1 MTLDPRRILLLPAL
15 LATLAIVAACT
26 SGGGATVAP
35 SVAAPSESAVA
46 SEEPSE
52 SAMASEE
59 PSASASAAAGVALA
73 VAESDLG
80 QIIVDG
86 EGKTLY
92 MFDPDSAGTPTC
104 YDDCATAWPPLLA
117 DDAASVTA
125 GAGLDASKI
134 TVVARTDG
142 GSQVKYG
149 NWPLYYFAN
158 DAAAGDT
165 NGQGLNDVW
174 WVVGADGEPIKG

>member
-1 MTLDPRRILLLPAL
+1 MTFEPRRTLLLPAL

-35 SVAAPSESAVA
+35 SVAAPSESAAA
-46 SEEPSE
+46 SEAPSE
-52 SAMASEE
+52 SAAASEE
-59 PSASASAAAGVALA
+59 PSASAPAAAGAALA
-73 VAESDLG
+73 LADSDLG

-92 MFDPDSAGTPTC
+92 MFDPDTAGSPTC
-104 YDDCATAWPPLLA
+104 YEQCADAWPALLA

-125 GAGLDASKI
+125 GTGLDASKI

-158 DAAAGDT
+158 DAAAGET
-165 NGQGLNDVW
+165 NGQGVNDVW
-174 WVVGADGEPIKG
+174 WVIGADGEPIKS

>member
-1 MTLDPRRILLLPAL
+1 MTLSPRRSLLLPVLVSMAAL
-15 LATLAIVAACT
+15 LAACT
-26 SGGGATVAP
+26 SSGASP
-35 SVAAPSESAVA
+35 AAPSEAPA
-46 SEEPSE
+46 SESPSASASEAPSE
-52 SAMASEE
+52 
-59 PSASASAAAGVALA
+59 SASASAAAGTEIALA
-73 VAESDLG
+73 ESSLG

-92 MFDPDSAGTPTC
+92 MFDPDAEGSPTC

-125 GAGLDASKI
+125 GTGLDASKI

-149 NWPLYYFAN
+149 DWPLYYFAN
-158 DAAAGDT
+158 DAAAGDV
-165 NGQGLNDVW
+165 NGQGRNDVW

>member
-1 MTLDPRRILLLPAL
+1 MTFDPRRSLLLAAL

-26 SGGGATVAP
+26 SGGGATTAP
-35 SVAAPSESAVA
+35 SVAAPSESAA
-46 SEEPSE
+46 ESEEPSE
-52 SAMASEE
+52 SAEASEE
-59 PSASASAAAGVALA
+59 PSASASAAAGVSLALA
-73 VAESDLG
+73 DSDLG

-86 EGKTLY
+86 DGKTLY

-104 YDDCATAWPPLLA
+104 YDDCAGAWPPLLA
-117 DDAASVTA
+117 DDAASVAA
-125 GAGLDASKI
+125 GTGLDASKI

-165 NGQGLNDVW
+165 NGQGRNDVW
-174 WVVGADGEPIKG
+174 WVIGADGEPIKG